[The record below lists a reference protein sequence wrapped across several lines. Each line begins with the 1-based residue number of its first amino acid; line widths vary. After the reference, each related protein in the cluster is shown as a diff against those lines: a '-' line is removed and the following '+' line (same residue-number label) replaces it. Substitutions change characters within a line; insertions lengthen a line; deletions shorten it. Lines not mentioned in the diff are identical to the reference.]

1 MSSSAMST
9 CSSSTNSD
17 YGGVIEKIQELLR
30 PEDRIIQT
38 VRLEGGHTER
48 QRFLSIVCNQNADE
62 YCLLGIDC
70 SLRAKQLGPNN
81 LIEENDYQE
90 DIEVNTINHITWIKS
105 PTYGVV
111 F

>member
-1 MSSSAMST
+1 MST

-70 SLRAKQLGPNN
+70 SLRPKQLGPNN

-90 DIEVNTINHITWIKS
+90 DIEVNLISHIT
-105 PTYGVV
+105 
-111 F
+111 

>member
-9 CSSSTNSD
+9 CCSSTNSD

-70 SLRAKQLGPNN
+70 SLKAKPLTSTD
-81 LIEENDYQE
+81 LIEETDYQE
-90 DIEVNTINHITWIKS
+90 DVEVI
-105 PTYGVV
+105 
-111 F
+111 